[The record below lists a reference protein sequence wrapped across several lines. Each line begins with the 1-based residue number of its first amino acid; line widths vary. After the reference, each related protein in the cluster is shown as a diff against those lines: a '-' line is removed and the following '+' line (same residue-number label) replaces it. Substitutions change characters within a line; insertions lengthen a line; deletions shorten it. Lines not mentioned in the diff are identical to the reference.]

1 MFTAPQGTAPEE
13 GAVPVSKCMVGQ
25 HSIVKL
31 VGTISGLPVFQ
42 SPEFDDLAARLK
54 FGDDT
59 WELVSKDLRQRL
71 LPAIADP
78 HPNQFAG
85 PARNT
90 GKEREILVFADDD
103 QAVDICVP
111 PDFRVIG
118 LH

>member
-1 MFTAPQGTAPEE
+1 M
-13 GAVPVSKCMVGQ
+13 GAGPVSKCMARQ
-25 HSIVKL
+25 PPIVKMT
-31 VGTISGLPVFQ
+31 GTISGLPVFQ

-59 WELVSKDLRQRL
+59 WELASKCLQQRL

-85 PARNT
+85 LARNT
-90 GKEREILVFADDD
+90 GKEREIFVFADDD